1 MTSAVIF
8 DLDGT
13 LLDSEPDFALLLN
26 QLLVRHGRS
35 PLPAG
40 MIRRTV
46 SAGARAMLRYSF
58 GMAEDDA
65 RLPALLDE
73 FLAMYA
79 DQILQ
84 TQARLFD
91 DIDVLLA
98 GLQAAGR
105 PWGIMTN
112 KARRYSEPL
121 LSHFEAFASCGALVC
136 PDDVQASKPDARG
149 ILKVCQDLQVNPA
162 RAFYIGDHPRDIEA
176 AINAGMPGIAV
187 RWGYL
192 PEDSRIEEW
201 GALHIADSPAQ
212 LADYLG
218 KTR

>member
-1 MTSAVIF
+1 VSSAVIF

-13 LLDSEPDFALLLN
+13 LLDSEPDFTLLIN
-26 QLLVRHGRS
+26 QLLARHQR
-35 PLPAG
+35 PTLPAG
-40 MIRRTV
+40 ALRRSV
-46 SAGARAMLRYSF
+46 SAGARAMVCHAF
-58 GMAEDDA
+58 GLAADDA
-65 RLPALLDE
+65 RLTPLLDE

-79 DQILQ
+79 EQILQ

-91 DIDVLLA
+91 DVDALLA
-98 GLQAAGR
+98 GLHASGR

-121 LSHFEAFASCGALVC
+121 LSRFAAFATCGSLVC
-136 PDDVQASKPDARG
+136 PDDVQAAKPDARG
-149 ILKVCQDLQVNPA
+149 ILKVCQDLQVDPA

-176 AINAGMPGIAV
+176 AVNAGMPGIAV

-192 PEDSRIEEW
+192 PEDSRIEDW

-212 LADYLG
+212 LADYLE